1 MEALHM
7 SISLLQVEHMTE
19 LMLKGGRDDTDQ
31 EAPSKGNRR
40 ETWAPGLAG
49 EAPIATAD
57 NSASPAERGLLR
69 CLRADCHVHQQALT

>member
-19 LMLKGGRDDTDQ
+19 LMLKGRRDDTDQ
-31 EAPSKGNRR
+31 EVPSSKGNRR

-49 EAPIATAD
+49 EAPITTAD

-69 CLRADCHVHQQALT
+69 CLRADCHVQQ